1 MTLADVVADP
11 LPVAGCR
18 ITWAAVMVVPLVVP
32 STKTDSP
39 VVNAFAVV
47 GLEFFVYAV
56 DDSPSMV
63 PRWAACVVK
72 LKLDVDMALT
82 VPAAPPDAGPDRA
95 LPAPPA
101 GPAATPPAL
110 AVGPAVVAG
119 DAARPME
126 SPVAVSAA
134 VAAAI
139 AHRPRLLDNSRR
151 VRIRCV
157 WLSLPFTW
165 WRSLLVRLRIRVL
178 AETERALKA
187 TCAMTGNSSTGSDLA
202 AE

>member
-18 ITWAAVMVVPLVVP
+18 ITWVAVMVVPLVVP

-39 VVNAFAVV
+39 VVRAVAVV
-47 GLEFFVYAV
+47 GLPSFVYAV
-56 DDSPSMV
+56 DDSSSTV
-63 PRWAACVVK
+63 TRWAACVVK
-72 LKLDVDMALT
+72 VKFDLDMELT

-110 AVGPAVVAG
+110 AVGPGVVAG
-119 DAARPME
+119 DAARLME

-139 AHRPRLLDNSRR
+139 AHRPRLLDDSRR
-151 VRIRCV
+151 IRIRCV

-165 WRSLLVRLRIRVL
+165 WRSLFVRLRIREL
-178 AETERALKA
+178 AETEGALKV
-187 TCAMTGNSSTGSDLA
+187 TCAMAENSSMGSDLA